1 MSDCAE
7 VTLTPARLA
16 VVAFALSIVGLTA
29 PADAYLALVAPGD
42 AESRQKQVADESD
55 CMLVGLGIEEAV
67 FLVPPR
73 APYVE
78 GSAPRLLEARAKG
91 YPWAPDGALRP
102 VTPDAPPQPG
112 DLVWWAKVPGGAPEH
127 VEHVVS
133 VVQDGLVLTLVMV
146 AGGERSATV
155 AKPTRVADWV
165 GGRLVDRGTK
175 RAVLCVVDAD
185 LLAGIYGLAEAA

>member
-102 VTPDAPPQPG
+102 VTPDAPPGTSCGGPRCP
-112 DLVWWAKVPGGAPEH
+112 AVPP
-127 VEHVVS
+127 S
-133 VVQDGLVLTLVMV
+133 TSSTLC
-146 AGGERSATV
+146 RSCRMGWCS
-155 AKPTRVADWV
+155 PW
-165 GGRLVDRGTK
+165 
-175 RAVLCVVDAD
+175 
-185 LLAGIYGLAEAA
+185 